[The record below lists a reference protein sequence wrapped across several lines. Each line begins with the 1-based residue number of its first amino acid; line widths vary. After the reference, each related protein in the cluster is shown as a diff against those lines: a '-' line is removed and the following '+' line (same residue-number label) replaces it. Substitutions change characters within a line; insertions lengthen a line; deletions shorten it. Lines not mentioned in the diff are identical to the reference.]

1 MVRRVGKD
9 LIEPDMKA
17 KYRFG
22 DHFLELK
29 LRHKDPDW
37 RNGCE
42 FDSREPVENISD
54 LSEMKK
60 IITTH
65 PQSPFNKKPSLTRV
79 TSDGSMVLTETSFT
93 QWMDDGAKKV
103 EIDSERFKE
112 LAKELYNIE

>member
-1 MVRRVGKD
+1 MVRRVGKV

-79 TSDGSMVLTETSFT
+79 TSMEAWCRRKPVLPSG
-93 QWMDDGAKKV
+93 WMMGRRKWK
-103 EIDSERFKE
+103 
-112 LAKELYNIE
+112 